1 MAEWKM
7 EIINLAK
14 DFCVPKAIYKGI
26 INHVE
31 THDKDTVPVSYHKNR
46 DKYLYNMAQ
55 RELKKY
61 LWQVLV

>member
-1 MAEWKM
+1 MAEWQI

-14 DFCVPKAIYKGI
+14 DFCVPKAIYKKI
-26 INHVE
+26 ITNTQ
-31 THDKDTVPVSYHKNR
+31 THEIDTIPVSYHKNK